1 MPSNPKIPKE
11 LILET
16 ALSMLIRD
24 GYKAIN
30 IKAVAKELHCSTQP
44 ISWQFG
50 GMDGFRAELTEAAMR
65 YVNQKIAPSAK
76 NFVASFEQIGE
87 SYVDIAIDEPNLFRF
102 IFMGES
108 GRNVNGGLLSL
119 LDYDRNIKI
128 QQGLSEI
135 LQITPEQA
143 GTFIN
148 TMVIYTH
155 GIASLIAAGVVNEEK
170 ETAHK
175 MVRSTGIT
183 FLEAMGISNEK
194 AEVFLN
200 NE

>member
-76 NFVASFEQIGE
+76 KIVASFEQIGE
-87 SYVDIAIDEPNLFRF
+87 AYVDIAIDEPNLFCF

-108 GRNVNGGLLSL
+108 GRTVNGGLLSL
-119 LDYDRNIKI
+119 LNYDKNVKI

-155 GIASLIAAGVVNEEK
+155 GIASLIAAGVVKEEK

-183 FLEAMGISNEK
+183 FLEALGISNEK
-194 AEVFLN
+194 AEFFLN
-200 NE
+200 HE

>member
-24 GYKAIN
+24 GYKSIN

-87 SYVDIAIDEPNLFRF
+87 AYVDIAIDEPNLFRF

-108 GRNVNGGLLSL
+108 GRTVNGGLLSL
-119 LDYDRNIKI
+119 LNYDRNVKI

-155 GIASLIAAGVVNEEK
+155 GIASLIAAGVVKEEK

-183 FLEAMGISNEK
+183 FLEALGISNEK

-200 NE
+200 HE

>member
-1 MPSNPKIPKE
+1 MPSNPHIPKE

-76 NFVASFEQIGE
+76 NFVASFAQIGE
-87 SYVDIAIDEPNLFRF
+87 AYVDIAIDEPNLFRF

-119 LDYDRNIKI
+119 LNYDRNVKI

-148 TMVIYTH
+148 TMVIFTH
-155 GIASLIAAGVVNEEK
+155 GIASLITAGVVKEEK

-183 FLEAMGISNEK
+183 FLEALGISNEK
-194 AEVFLN
+194 AVVFLN

>member
-50 GMDGFRAELTEAAMR
+50 GMDGFRAELTEAAIR
-65 YVNQKIAPSAK
+65 YVNQKIEPSAK
-76 NFVASFEQIGE
+76 NLVASFEQIGE

-183 FLEAMGISNEK
+183 FLEALGISNEK